1 MRYSNSE
8 KGENSR
14 LYGIIEAN
22 NKDRY
27 GNGTDEIVDLKRKI
41 TLAKGKTKVDLV
53 IKNAR
58 IINVFSG
65 DVYQTDA
72 GMNDMDM
79 LTAVRHISSIGGGLS
94 VALDSEVIASLPLP
108 IAGLI
113 SDMPIES
120 VILSL
125 EALNGACLK
134 LGSNVIK
141 DPFMLLSFLALHVIP
156 SLKLTDK
163 GLVDVDKFQ
172 FTDLWV
178 NHRYSDKN

>member
-27 GNGTDEIVDLKRKI
+27 GSGTDEIVDLKRKI

-65 DVYQTDA
+65 DVYQTDVA
-72 GMNDMDM
+72 IADGIFVGIGEGYDNARRSYEANGRYLCPGLIDG
-79 LTAVRHISSIGGGLS
+79 HIHIESTFLS
-94 VALDSEVIASLPLP
+94 PIEFCNAVALHGTSSVLP
-108 IAGLI
+108 
-113 SDMPIES
+113 
-120 VILSL
+120 
-125 EALNGACLK
+125 
-134 LGSNVIK
+134 
-141 DPFMLLSFLALHVIP
+141 VIP